1 MLGSE
6 DDVVEGLAGNRGL
19 LLMDSVA
26 LLSKLVQRFGEMN
39 LEEGE
44 LGGWIPEVRAL
55 LDGESWEIGGV
66 LWAPSQ
72 PL

>member
-6 DDVVEGLAGNRGL
+6 DDVVEGLVGNRGL

-44 LGGWIPEVRAL
+44 LGG
-55 LDGESWEIGGV
+55 
-66 LWAPSQ
+66 
-72 PL
+72 